1 MRAPRLLRQLRDLRQ
16 VLDLLRPYL
25 PPHRRTM
32 AVGLILTLLL
42 LALRLAQPWPLKWI
56 VDALTGATS
65 VPIGMAGAGALFLL
79 LAVAAASVEYAQVM
93 TLVGMGNRVLY
104 AFRADLFSH
113 VLRQS
118 LSFHERKAEGELL
131 TRIIYDTTRLRKGVN
146 HVLTRLFQTVLT
158 FVAIL
163 IVLFRVD
170 APLAAVLAVA
180 GTVAL
185 WVMAQGGYRVRN
197 AARKNRKREGKL
209 AALVAEELI
218 SIREIHAFRS
228 GQAAGGLFER
238 LNRKSLKQES
248 KVRRL
253 GSGMLLKVEL
263 LISVGIGLVLIVGA
277 QRVAAGAVTAGE
289 LVLFVS
295 YATALLPPFF
305 RFARQTVRM
314 GTTIASSDRL
324 RKLMERQPA
333 IADAPDAVVAER
345 LRGCVELREVSVKSP
360 RRRRGTRKW
369 ALRDVNLD
377 VASGERLAVVGP
389 NGAGKSSLLRL
400 LLRLS
405 DPDRGTILVD
415 GGDLREY
422 AVASLRDQMSVVL
435 QGTVLFGLTVRENL
449 ALGRPDASEAEI
461 LDAAGRAQALEM
473 IGRLPEGLDTVVRR
487 QGRLFSAGERQR
499 LAIARALLRDGS
511 VWLLDE
517 PTSGLDEDSAQT
529 IVETL
534 DEATRGRTT
543 FWVTHDPRVAGRLER
558 VLYLA
563 DGRVHD
569 VVPTGGQDRA
579 ALIGELNMNPASDP
593 VPAIQGDTV

>member
-1 MRAPRLLRQLRDLRQ
+1 M
-16 VLDLLRPYL
+16 
-25 PPHRRTM
+25 
-32 AVGLILTLLL
+32 LTLLL

-56 VDALTGATS
+56 VDALTGAAS
-65 VPIGMAGAGALFLL
+65 VPVGMAGAGALFLL

-93 TLVGMGNRVLY
+93 TLVGMGNRILY

-163 IVLFRVD
+163 VVLVWVD

-185 WVMAQGGYRVRN
+185 WVMAQGGHRVRN

-218 SIREIHAFRS
+218 SIREIHTFRF
-228 GQAAGGLFER
+228 GHTAGGMFER

-314 GTTIASSDRL
+314 GTTVASSDRL
-324 RKLMERQPA
+324 RKLMERPPA
-333 IADAPDAVVAER
+333 IADAADAVVADR
-345 LRGCVELREVSVKSP
+345 LRGSLVLRDVSAKSP

-369 ALRDVNLD
+369 ALRGVNLE
-377 VASGERLAVVGP
+377 VGAGERLAVVGP

-405 DPDRGTILVD
+405 DPDGGAILVD
-415 GGDLREY
+415 GRDLRKY
-422 AVASLRDQMSVVL
+422 AVPSLRDQMSVVL

-461 LDAAGRAQALEM
+461 LDAAGRAQALEL
-473 IGRLPEGLDTVVRR
+473 IGRLPEGLETVVRR

-511 VWLLDE
+511 IWLLDE
-517 PTSGLDEDSAQT
+517 PTTGLDEESAET
-529 IVETL
+529 VVESL

-569 VVPTGGQDRA
+569 VVPTREQNRA
-579 ALIGELNMNPASDP
+579 ALLGLNMNRPSEP
-593 VPAIQGDTV
+593 VPAIQGDTA